1 MLGDKNN
8 QTPLH
13 IAAKSGAMDCV
24 RLLVSRCADVEAR
37 DKWRKTPLIA
47 AAASGCHDVCVWLV
61 ESAGASL
68 SANDMDEHT
77 PEDEARRR
85 GHDGVAYWLFSASR
99 DASSKAKQTAARAR
113 REHNFQSQLD
123 ALGSA
128 GRATS
133 ANFLAVGPSFTTDE
147 FTAWMNVLGFQDFVK
162 DACTIEFQDLFKFT
176 EDELAACFLVDDH
189 SAPAKCLQ
197 VLRLHRCMHPT
208 VYARHSSEL
217 AKKLH
222 EAGFQQ
228 FLPKLHG
235 LVLADLGCM
244 QRHELIAALASSPRE
259 RAAVTQMH
267 RLLQKWGNSG
277 SHVPPVA
284 GATARSGAGGDAGAG
299 ASASGSGGAEASSQP
314 AWVPRSGVAVPTAEV
329 PEQHI
334 RMGAFTIV
342 KQAYPDPNSQPELD
356 KDPDVHRVLIANYG
370 GRKVALKVFPPSARE
385 QARREAAVLVELH
398 RRHFPGAV
406 QLQGDFVDEKYG
418 SCFLVLE
425 YGKYTL
431 RDFVRA
437 VRRETASWKDRLMTL
452 MQELAGILERL
463 HGLGYAHNDLKPDN
477 IMMFG
482 TTTSTPK
489 LIDWENATQI
499 GEPFPYSG
507 DRFRCSVE
515 YAAPEVLKGTAG
527 LLTTRAQAD
536 MFAFGLIVAEIFND
550 NQQQCFLNDR
560 ERWECL
566 YTAPTFAWLVD
577 KCRVP
582 SGHRSVLEKIERLLK
597 SDPTSRSTAAQLQ
610 FHASPTTL
618 VKMEAELEATRDQN
632 STICRMV
639 ASSASAAGA
648 SFILYPPTLGEVDP
662 TASDG
667 GAKWVKKQ
675 VKLLRKSLS
684 RQDLSAAHQSGPA
697 AAVAASSRTMP
708 MVVNCVCHGPWL
720 GDPGTKCSPPLH
732 PGWKVALTG
741 VEIKRVL
748 DVMHTTGELFLKAAR
763 TSVPTFMPTYGAQA
777 QFMGD
782 YLHAFVRAARAEL
795 NMEHEEVES
804 CDLWDN
810 LVRISKSH
818 GDTVRSWLS
827 RVNHHGLTPTTC
839 GDLKKKFLGLTIL
852 ERAGMRSGELCWLCA
867 R

>member
-1 MLGDKNN
+1 MFCLALA
-8 QTPLH
+8 T
-13 IAAKSGAMDCV
+13 C
-24 RLLVSRCADVEAR
+24 
-37 DKWRKTPLIA
+37 
-47 AAASGCHDVCVWLV
+47 CVWTRTN
-61 ESAGASL
+61 EFA
-68 SANDMDEHT
+68 
-77 PEDEARRR
+77 
-85 GHDGVAYWLFSASR
+85 
-99 DASSKAKQTAARAR
+99 
-113 REHNFQSQLD
+113 
-123 ALGSA
+123 
-128 GRATS
+128 
-133 ANFLAVGPSFTTDE
+133 GPSFTTDE

-425 YGKYTL
+425 YGRCHSYGGGDGL
-431 RDFVRA
+431 A
-437 VRRETASWKDRLMTL
+437 VAVLD
-452 MQELAGILERL
+452 L
-463 HGLGYAHNDLKPDN
+463 H
-477 IMMFG
+477 
-482 TTTSTPK
+482 S
-489 LIDWENATQI
+489 
-499 GEPFPYSG
+499 PFPI
-507 DRFRCSVE
+507 RQVHVARLCSC
-515 YAAPEVLKGTAG
+515 GSTG
-527 LLTTRAQAD
+527 
-536 MFAFGLIVAEIFND
+536 N
-550 NQQQCFLNDR
+550 CFLEGPPHDTYAR
-560 ERWECL
+560 AGRHTGK
-566 YTAPTFAWLVD
+566 TAWAWLCSQRPEARQYHDVRYHNEHPKVD
-577 KCRVP
+577 
-582 SGHRSVLEKIERLLK
+582 
-597 SDPTSRSTAAQLQ
+597 
-610 FHASPTTL
+610 
-618 VKMEAELEATRDQN
+618 
-632 STICRMV
+632 
-639 ASSASAAGA
+639 
-648 SFILYPPTLGEVDP
+648 
-662 TASDG
+662 
-667 GAKWVKKQ
+667 
-675 VKLLRKSLS
+675 
-684 RQDLSAAHQSGPA
+684 
-697 AAVAASSRTMP
+697 
-708 MVVNCVCHGPWL
+708 
-720 GDPGTKCSPPLH
+720 
-732 PGWKVALTG
+732 
-741 VEIKRVL
+741 
-748 DVMHTTGELFLKAAR
+748 
-763 TSVPTFMPTYGAQA
+763 
-777 QFMGD
+777 
-782 YLHAFVRAARAEL
+782 
-795 NMEHEEVES
+795 
-804 CDLWDN
+804 
-810 LVRISKSH
+810 
-818 GDTVRSWLS
+818 
-827 RVNHHGLTPTTC
+827 
-839 GDLKKKFLGLTIL
+839 
-852 ERAGMRSGELCWLCA
+852 
-867 R
+867 